1 MMNKLV
7 SEFLGTM
14 FFLYVIL
21 ATGSAI
27 PIGIALAVV
36 ILIFGKVSGGH
47 FNPAVSVMMSAA
59 GKLPVQELLPYVV
72 AQVAGGLVAF
82 ELYKRVRM

>member
-1 MMNKLV
+1 MNKLV

-21 ATGSAI
+21 ATGSA
-27 PIGIALAVV
+27 PAIGIALAVV